1 MNKKIKCLL
10 LVLLIVP
17 CLFLIEGCNR
27 TPVVVNFERSSA
39 STSMVDVYTIT
50 YSDGSTSSFS
60 VENGSDGKDL
70 SIEDIYS
77 LAKDSG
83 FTGSFLDFVDMYLDI
98 VIETDNS
105 KAINKS
111 LLSVVS
117 VYTEINYDR
126 SNFLNTFKDT
136 AISHGSG
143 VIYKLDK
150 TTGDA
155 YIITNHHVVHP
166 DELTSV
172 SAFSVKCGLYGS
184 MVNFEFPTH
193 ANGAK
198 CTNENGYP
206 LVRYTGTTID
216 CTYIGGSK
224 TYDIAVLKIDG
235 SEILKNSHA
244 LEVKKGDSN
253 KVVVGQ
259 TAIAI
264 GNPRNWGISA
274 TEGIISV
281 ASEYAPDGSSDTI
294 YEGNRVIRIDAA
306 VNSGNSGGGLFNGD
320 GELIGIVN
328 AKIIDESIDNV
339 AYAIPSSI
347 AFKVADN
354 IIANSGGNTQKAY
367 KASLGITYT
376 TVGSKAVYDEETGV
390 VKIQEEVIIENI
402 EENSIADVNGLKS
415 GDKVLKITTKNEVIE
430 TNRLHYATEAEWLFE
445 VGDIVVFNIEG
456 KTEPINI
463 LITADCFKYVD

>member
-1 MNKKIKCLL
+1 MNKKIKCFLL
-10 LVLLIVP
+10 ALLILP
-17 CLFLIEGCNR
+17 CLFLTIGCNR

-70 SIEDIYS
+70 SIEDIYA
-77 LAKDSG
+77 LAKDAG
-83 FTGSFLDFVDMYLDI
+83 FTGTFLDFVDMYLDI

-117 VYTEINYDR
+117 VYTEINYDK
-126 SNFLNTFKDT
+126 SSFLNTIKDT
-136 AISHGSG
+136 AISYGSG
-143 VIYKLDK
+143 VIYRLDK
-150 TTGDA
+150 DAGDA
-155 YIITNHHVVHP
+155 YIVTNYHVVCP
-166 DELTSV
+166 DEVSSV

-184 MVNFEFPTH
+184 MVNFEFPTYS
-193 ANGAK
+193 NGMSY
-198 CTNENGYP
+198 TNENGYP

-216 CTYIGGSK
+216 CQYIGGSK
-224 TYDIAVLKIDG
+224 TYDIAVLKIGG
-235 SEILKNSHA
+235 SEVLKNSHA
-244 LEVKKGDSN
+244 LEAKRGDSN
-253 KVVVGQ
+253 KLVVGQ

-264 GNPRNWGISA
+264 GNPSNWGISA
-274 TEGIISV
+274 TEGIVSV
-281 ASEYAPDGSSDTI
+281 ASEYAPNGSSDNI

-328 AKIIDESIDNV
+328 AKIVDESIDNI

-347 AFKVADN
+347 AFKVVDN
-354 IIANSGGNTQKAY
+354 LIANSGGNTQKAY

-376 TVGSKAVYDEETGV
+376 TADSKAVYDEETGT
-390 VKIQEEVIIENI
+390 VKIQEEVIIEKI
-402 EENSIADVNGLKS
+402 EENSIADVNGLKP
-415 GDKVLKITTKNEVIE
+415 GDKVLKITTKNEAIE
-430 TNRLHYATEAEWLFE
+430 TTRLHYATEAEWLLE
-445 VGDIVVFNIEG
+445 IGDVVIFNIEG
-456 KTEPINI
+456 KTEPISM

>member
-1 MNKKIKCLL
+1 MNKKIKCFLL
-10 LVLLIVP
+10 ALLILP
-17 CLFLIEGCNR
+17 CLFLTIGCNR

-70 SIEDIYS
+70 SIEDIYA
-77 LAKDSG
+77 LAKDAG
-83 FTGSFLDFVDMYLDI
+83 FTGTFLDFVDMYLDI

-117 VYTEINYDR
+117 VYTEINYDK
-126 SNFLNTFKDT
+126 SSFLNTIKDT
-136 AISHGSG
+136 AISYGSG
-143 VIYKLDK
+143 VIYRLDK
-150 TTGDA
+150 DAGDA
-155 YIITNHHVVHP
+155 YIVTNYHVVCP
-166 DELTSV
+166 DEVSSV

-184 MVNFEFPTH
+184 MVNFEFPTYS
-193 ANGAK
+193 NGMSY
-198 CTNENGYP
+198 TNENGYP

-216 CTYIGGSK
+216 CQYIGGSK
-224 TYDIAVLKIDG
+224 TYDIAVLKIGG
-235 SEILKNSHA
+235 SEVLKNSHA
-244 LEVKKGDSN
+244 LEAKRGDSN

-264 GNPRNWGISA
+264 GNPSNWGISA
-274 TEGIISV
+274 TEGIVSV
-281 ASEYAPDGSSDTI
+281 ASEYAPNGSSDNI

-328 AKIIDESIDNV
+328 AKIVDESIDNI

-347 AFKVADN
+347 AFKVVDN
-354 IIANSGGNTQKAY
+354 LIANSGGNTQKAY

-376 TVGSKAVYDEETGV
+376 TADSKAVYDEETGT
-390 VKIQEEVIIENI
+390 VKIQEEVIIEKI
-402 EENSIADVNGLKS
+402 EENSIADVNGLKP
-415 GDKVLKITTKNEVIE
+415 GDKVLKITTKNEAIE
-430 TNRLHYATEAEWLFE
+430 TTRLHYATEAEWLLE
-445 VGDIVVFNIEG
+445 IGDVVIFNIEG
-456 KTEPINI
+456 KTEPISM